1 MCSAELGFHH
11 SAFTFGQ
18 ESHVHQSSINGT
30 LIPPGALIG
39 IIQKGLQY
47 VEVETS
53 ITEVCVKWK
62 NSFSTFWCVGWKS
75 FRREANSAALAS
87 GRISPRVYV

>member
-1 MCSAELGFHH
+1 MYLAGPGFHH

-18 ESHVHQSSINGT
+18 ESHVNQSTINGT
-30 LIPPGALIG
+30 QIPPGALIG

-53 ITEVCVKWK
+53 ITEVGVYWK
-62 NSFSTFWCVGWKS
+62 HSF
-75 FRREANSAALAS
+75 
-87 GRISPRVYV
+87 

>member
-1 MCSAELGFHH
+1 MCSTELGFHH

-53 ITEVCVKWK
+53 ITEVCIKWK
-62 NSFSTFWCVGWKS
+62 NSFSTFWCV
-75 FRREANSAALAS
+75 
-87 GRISPRVYV
+87 

>member
-1 MCSAELGFHH
+1 MSFTSDEVNFIVYRYLLESGKLNFWLYQLLLAVAACAGFHH

-53 ITEVCVKWK
+53 ITEV
-62 NSFSTFWCVGWKS
+62 S
-75 FRREANSAALAS
+75 
-87 GRISPRVYV
+87 I